1 MAMASPTSLK
11 ELARAL
17 GLAPSTVSKA
27 LRGHP
32 DIRESTR
39 LRVVEYARKVHYRP
53 NELASG
59 LRNKHLKLL
68 ALLVPRLSDCFY
80 AELASGLLRRAY
92 ECKYKVIVLDSGDSC
107 GQEAAMC
114 RDLEKSGVVGILAA
128 SPAEGADG
136 AHFKALA
143 DAGIPVV
150 FYARVPEEAAPA
162 EMGAAAFD
170 CLLGRLKEDAS
181 AR

>member
-1 MAMASPTSLK
+1 MASQISLK

-17 GLAPSTVSKA
+17 GVAPSTVSKA

-59 LRNKHLKLL
+59 LRNKQLKLL

-80 AELASGLLRRAY
+80 AEFVSALLRRAY
-92 ECKYKVIVLDSGDSC
+92 ECRYKVIVLDSG
-107 GQEAAMC
+107 GAHEQEIAMC
-114 RDLEKSGVVGILAA
+114 HDLEKSGVVGVLAL
-128 SPAEGADG
+128 SVEEGVNG
-136 AHFKALA
+136 AHFRTLEEI
-143 DAGIPVV
+143 GIPVV
-150 FYARVPEEAAPA
+150 FYDRMTEGADPARIGVAAFNCLL
-162 EMGAAAFD
+162 ERLQEGAAA
-170 CLLGRLKEDAS
+170 R
-181 AR
+181 